1 VKISLQPIYHR
12 DGYTTLVENQIVA
25 YFRDVLFEPLFD
37 LVSDAGIKVRE
48 NALED
53 WIPFPRSCGSLG
65 IPRRDMPQIRGAARQ
80 EMARFLER
88 RGIKHAEFAVS
99 VHAVRPT
106 QDSYSPAKVQEAR
119 PNMMA
124 RGIERPIIISA
135 DNQILD
141 GHHQWMAALIERPAG
156 KIRVLQF
163 EAPILVL
170 IREAF
175 RCPGVTR
182 ENEIK
187 ERDPQHSAVWDALAA
202 GVIWYAHGVFTGVF
216 DAAISRELR
225 ALGARRVGVNFAL
238 AVDELPLA
246 LRGVIAMSIQRSEL
260 LHQSVLATLDA
271 IEVNLPQ
278 ASTGLVF
285 TDIVDNITDDLQ
297 EQLVQSVSSVE
308 GLPAPSQ
315 VPPGLPETL
324 RETLAVDTNRAIKN
338 FSLEATQQLRAKVQ
352 ANVTAGGR
360 TDRLAKVIEAE
371 FGVAK
376 RRARFIADQ
385 ETSLLVSKFREERYR
400 DLGAT
405 EYVWDTSHDEKVRH
419 DHRELDGKTFS
430 WDNPPITNRATG
442 ARNHPGEDFNCR
454 CVARPKLNCVR
465 LPAAA

>member
-1 VKISLQPIYHR
+1 MKVSLQPIYHR
-12 DGYTTLVENQIVA
+12 EGYTALVENQVAA
-25 YFRDVLFEPLFD
+25 YFRDVLFDPLLD
-37 LVSDAGIKVRE
+37 LVSNAGIKVRE
-48 NALED
+48 NSLED
-53 WIPFPRSCGSLG
+53 WMPFSRSHGSLG
-65 IPRRDMPQIRGAARQ
+65 IPRCDMPQIRGAARA
-80 EMARFLER
+80 ELARFLER
-88 RGIKHAEFAVS
+88 RGIKHSEFAVS

-106 QDSYSPAKVQEAR
+106 QDSYSPSKVQAAR

-124 RGIERPIIISA
+124 RGVERPIIISS
-135 DNQILD
+135 DNHILD

-170 IREAF
+170 LREAF
-175 RCPGVTR
+175 RCPGITR

-187 ERDPQHSAVWDALAA
+187 ERDPRHSAVWDALAA
-202 GVIWYAHGVFTGVF
+202 GVIWYAHGVFTGTF

-225 ALGARRVGVNFAL
+225 ALGARRVGAAFAL
-238 AVDELPLA
+238 AIDEVPMV
-246 LRGVIAMSIQRSEL
+246 LRGVIGMSVQRSEM
-260 LHQSVLATLDA
+260 LHKAVLATLDA
-271 IEVNLPQ
+271 IETNLPQ
-278 ASTGLVF
+278 APTGVQLGDV
-285 TDIVDNITDDLQ
+285 VDKITDDLQ

-315 VPPGLPETL
+315 IPPGMPETL
-324 RETLAVDTNRAIKN
+324 RETLATNTDRAIKD

-352 ANVTAGGR
+352 ANIAAGGR
-360 TDRLAKVIEAE
+360 TDRLAKIIEVE

-385 ETSLLVSKFREERYR
+385 ETSLLVSKFREQRYR

-454 CVARPKLNCVR
+454 CVPRAKLNCVR
-465 LPAAA
+465 LAA